1 MGRVVVTRAAE
12 VVVVSVVVV
21 VVVSSVVVVV
31 VVGASVVVEV
41 VVTGAS
47 VVVVVSFSP
56 LQPTSPITPTTMI
69 AAIRSAIS
77 FFIGSSPCVYYFLR
91 YPALFIIISL
101 LIKSVNRKEEIL
113 SFFEQII

>member
-1 MGRVVVTRAAE
+1 MSVPKSKRANMGRVVVTRAAE

-21 VVVSSVVVVV
+21 VVVSSVVVV

-77 FFIGSSPCVYYFLR
+77 FFIGSSPCVYYFFAVPR
-91 YPALFIIISL
+91 IIY
-101 LIKSVNRKEEIL
+101 NY
-113 SFFEQII
+113 IIVD